1 MRFLIPIIICATC
14 GSVRAQDL
22 IVTTSGDSIHCA
34 ITTVAPKR
42 IFYAR
47 AGTDD
52 RTQDIAI
59 EEVAMYQRQGY
70 FPVILGKVRSLGSRN
85 TKNERW
91 ILSLGGGYSRLLA
104 PAQEGLS
111 TEEQDY
117 INTMR
122 NAMHLS
128 ASIACFWS
136 ATVGISAEYHSM
148 SGAKASGTMRFPVS
162 ADSSITGPVEDDLTL
177 TFIGANLE
185 TLVPLSTRTSLYT
198 SLGLG
203 YLKYRNDAVIIE
215 RALVTGNTF
224 ALNLRLGVD
233 VELSKKVGLG
243 IQLGYL
249 MAKVDRLEY
258 DFGYGKLN
266 LQLPSSQAQN
276 VSHLDAGMAL
286 RLRL

>member
-1 MRFLIPIIICATC
+1 MRFLIAFFITVTC
-14 GSVRAQDL
+14 TLAQAQDL
-22 IVTTSGDSIHCA
+22 IVTTAGDSIHCQ

-42 IFYAR
+42 IFFTH
-47 AGTDD
+47 AGADS

-59 EEVAMYQRQGY
+59 EEVAMYQRKGY
-70 FPVILGKVRSLGSRN
+70 FPVILGHVSKLASAGP
-85 TKNERW
+85 KNEHW
-91 ILSLGGGYSRLLA
+91 ILSLGGGYSRLMA

-111 TEEQDY
+111 AEDEDY

-128 ASIACFWS
+128 ASIGYFWS
-136 ATVGISAEYHSM
+136 ATMGISAEYHSM
-148 SGAKASGTMRFPVS
+148 MGAKANGTMRFPIN
-162 ADSSITGPVEDDLTL
+162 ADSAITGPIEDDLTL
-177 TFIGANLE
+177 TFVGANLE
-185 TLVPLSTRTSLYT
+185 TFSLISTKTSLHAAV
-198 SLGLG
+198 GLG

-215 RALVTGNTF
+215 RVLVTGSTIAF
-224 ALNLRLGVD
+224 NLGIGVD

-266 LQLPSSQAQN
+266 VQLPNSQAQN
-276 VSHLDAGMAL
+276 VSQLDAGLAL